1 MLLLEREHQLTLLT
15 QAYDSALRGEGR
27 LCLLHGEAGAGK
39 TTLVHRFLGALP
51 AATARYV
58 AGCESLF
65 TARPFGPIVDLADAL
80 PPALTVAL
88 REPDRYQALFP
99 DFLGFLRKSPHPK
112 VLVIEDLHWADA
124 GTLDLVRYL
133 GRRLGD
139 VPVLFLT
146 THRDDDLPLEH
157 PLRRLLGELPP
168 ATTLRIP
175 VPCLSREGVATMAGQ
190 ARRNEADLYEMT
202 GGNPFFVTELLNHR
216 DGEVPP
222 SVQDATV
229 IRLCRLGPEAR
240 ALAELAAVSPGSI
253 ERSLLVALIDDAHAA
268 IDECVEKGLLRAE
281 AGSLRYRH
289 ELARQAIER
298 ALGPGRRADLH
309 RRLFEALQRRR
320 HDSEMLPRLVHHAH
334 SAELRDEVLA
344 LAPQA
349 ARIAASSSSHRE
361 AARHYALA
369 LRHAAGLDI
378 ETHADLLERAAEEH
392 RLIGD
397 IDAAI
402 GACREA
408 LGLRERAGDGI
419 AQGMNLRRLA
429 AVQRERGALAEAEAA
444 IDRAVALLE
453 QAPPSLELIHA
464 YAEQSRLRLWEDYPT
479 AVGIGERAL
488 ALAESFGDA
497 QALVGALQACMT
509 AKMYLRDD
517 REARRQLERALAI
530 ALEHGLEEVVAQLFA
545 ALQLVSVIHRDHVY
559 ALDVAHRGL
568 AYCRARDLDVLVYRL
583 RDNRALSLVEL
594 GRWDEADLD
603 IDECLAAP
611 NVPERLRNSLN
622 FLRARQRS
630 RRGMGDDPGY
640 WRSLQDDMDAIAM
653 GYRRPAVAA
662 ACAEAAWLRGD
673 TETARRL
680 AATGIEHATRK
691 GDARLL
697 GPPLAWARRCGAA
710 TPTTALGIAPM
721 FAAELAG
728 DIETAAAHWA
738 ALGCRYD
745 RALVLVHGDAGQIE
759 RALSEF
765 EALGAG
771 PAAEI
776 ARQRLR
782 ALGVR
787 GIRRGPQPRTQADP
801 FGLTARERQVYT
813 LLRQA
818 LSNAEIARRLH
829 RSERTVESHVA
840 GVFAK
845 LGVSSRVELMQT
857 HDPLHTSASEEFGT

>member
-1 MLLLEREHQLTLLT
+1 MLLLEREHQLALLT

-39 TTLVHRFLGALP
+39 TTLVHRFLSALP
-51 AATARYV
+51 TATARYV

-80 PPALTVAL
+80 PSALTAAL

-99 DFLGFLRKSPHPK
+99 DFLGFLRRSPHPK

-139 VPVLFLT
+139 VPILFLT
-146 THRDDDLPLEH
+146 THRDDDLALEH
-157 PLRRLLGELPP
+157 PLRRLLGELPST
-168 ATTLRIP
+168 TTLRIP
-175 VPCLSREGVATMAGQ
+175 VPCLSREGVATLAGQ
-190 ARRNEADLYEMT
+190 AQRNQAGLYEMT
-202 GGNPFFVTELLNHR
+202 GGNPFFVTELLNNR

-222 SVQDATV
+222 SVQDATLG
-229 IRLCRLGPEAR
+229 RLCRLGPEAR

-253 ERSLLVALIDDAHAA
+253 ERSLLLPLVGEANAA

-289 ELARQAIER
+289 ELARQAIEQ

-309 RRLFEALQRRR
+309 RRLFEALHRRR

-334 SAELRDEVLA
+334 SAEMGDEVLA

-349 ARIAASSSSHRE
+349 ARIAAQSSSHRE

-369 LRHAAGLDI
+369 LRHAASLDI
-378 ETHADLLERAAEEH
+378 GTHADLLERAAEEY

-397 IDAAI
+397 IGAAI

-408 LGLRERAGDGI
+408 LGLRERAGDRI

-429 AVQRERGALAEAEAA
+429 AVLRERGALAEAEAA
-444 IDRAVALLE
+444 IDRAVVLLE
-453 QAPPSLELIHA
+453 GAPSSLELVHA

-488 ALAESFGDA
+488 GLAETFEDP
-497 QALVGALQACMT
+497 QALVEALQACMT

-517 REARRQLERALAI
+517 REARHQLERALAI

-545 ALQLVSVIHRDHVY
+545 ALQLVSVIHRDHAY
-559 ALDVAHRGL
+559 ALDIAHRGL
-568 AYCRARDLDVLVYRL
+568 TYCQARDLDVLVYRL

-594 GRWDEADLD
+594 GRWAEADLD
-603 IDECLAAP
+603 IEDCLAAP
-611 NVPERLRNSLN
+611 NVPQRLRNSLN

-630 RRGMGDDPGY
+630 RRGMDDELDY

-673 TETARRL
+673 AETARRV
-680 AATGIEHATRK
+680 AAIGVDHATRK
-691 GDARLL
+691 DDARLL
-697 GPPLAWARRCGAA
+697 GPPLVWARRCGAA
-710 TPTTALGIAPM
+710 IPATSLDIAPM

-728 DIETAAAHWA
+728 DIEAAAAHWA
-738 ALGCRYD
+738 ALGCRYE
-745 RALVLVHGDAGQIE
+745 RALALVHGDAAQIE
-759 RALSEF
+759 CALREF
-765 EALGAG
+765 EALGAE

-782 ALGVR
+782 AHGVR
-787 GIRRGPQPRTQADP
+787 GIRRGPQPRTRADP
-801 FGLTARERQVYT
+801 CGLTARERQVYA
-813 LLRQA
+813 LLQQA

-829 RSERTVESHVA
+829 RSERTIEHHVA
-840 GVFAK
+840 AVLAK
-845 LGVSSRVELMQT
+845 LGVGGRQALLKRSR
-857 HDPLHTSASEEFGT
+857 EEEAAEPRKN